1 MKKAFTKI
9 GLVFTLIVLSIMA
22 LLILPNMEN
31 AKPTQVVNKSK

>member
-31 AKPTQVVNKSK
+31 SKSAQVVNKSK